1 MEGSGISIITTYLL
15 QPSHHNVP
23 FLISAAS
30 RDVFSQHS
38 SIFFTQPLILF
49 KIITSLKFN
58 LLPQ

>member
-15 QPSHHNVP
+15 QPSHKVP